1 MTLKAGIGAEREVGT
16 AKVSSAPS
24 AANREA
30 IAQWDGTGMDWSTGD
45 GRRSAA
51 IQDAVAPEGLGGFQ
65 LDAGEE
71 TPQGFTAV
79 VIQGGGVHSPGVL
92 RVDDGG
98 AGEALGFV
106 AGLEAQLG
114 FVAAPRAVGDADDG
128 LAAGGNAEAHGHVDV
143 VDEVLL

>member
-1 MTLKAGIGAEREVGT
+1 
-16 AKVSSAPS
+16 
-24 AANREA
+24 
-30 IAQWDGTGMDWSTGD
+30 MDRSIGD

-51 IQDAVAPEGLGGFQ
+51 IQDTVAPEVLGGFQ

-71 TPQGFTAV
+71 TPHGFPTV
-79 VIQGGGVHSPGVL
+79 VIQGGGVHSLGVL
-92 RVDDGG
+92 RVHDGG

-106 AGLEAQLG
+106 AGLETHLS

-128 LAAGGNAEAHGHVDV
+128 LAAGGKAEAYGHVDV